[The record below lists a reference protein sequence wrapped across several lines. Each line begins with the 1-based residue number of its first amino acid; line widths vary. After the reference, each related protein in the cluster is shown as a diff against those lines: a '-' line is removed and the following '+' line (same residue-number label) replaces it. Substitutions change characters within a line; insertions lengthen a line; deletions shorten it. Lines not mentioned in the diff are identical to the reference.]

1 MAYEKTM
8 KGERCLLQVDGAKIR
23 AELPHEKIGIGNP
36 RFHSAVQILTD
47 LGLLKVDENDV
58 FRLTQPGDEWLRS
71 ELMQRAN
78 P

>member
-8 KGERCLLQVDGAKIR
+8 KGDRCLLQIDGVKIR

-47 LGLLKVDENDV
+47 LGLLKVDDDV
-58 FRLTQPGDEWLRS
+58 TRLTQQGDEWLQS
-71 ELMQRAN
+71 ELMQRAKQ
-78 P
+78 